1 MVSAFDLPSFH
12 SAENEFEDS
21 DLILHVSDDRALDN
35 LFEYIPKHERCFAHS
50 LQLVIKH
57 ALSNATGIL
66 EPLAK
71 VRDLVSFIRRS
82 SVATDFLIG
91 EIRPQ
96 AAISVRWNS
105 QLIRVRS
112 ILAVDN
118 TKLDSIPGIR
128 EEQYLT
134 VRERLILG
142 EFVNIMTGFE
152 QATNR
157 VQGELVITSSWVIP
171 CIVGLRKH
179 LEQRWTW
186 NVSLVE
192 SLKFNMS
199 RILPYLQKAHFRI
212 ATALDPRFKLS
223 CFDNAEEVRGELQ
236 NLIQV
241 LLRLLYFWASVLLV
255 FTVQ

>member
-1 MVSAFDLPSFH
+1 MICETAVSMTFDIWTTRQNRSYLGITGQLIDKKFKIFPFLFSCVRFNGRHTATNIAENFEKSLAKYDLRGKVDFIVSDNAANMVSAFDLPSFH

-71 VRDLVSFIRRS
+71 VRNLVSFIRRS

-128 EEQYLT
+128 EEQHLT
-134 VRERLILG
+134 VRER
-142 EFVNIMTGFE
+142 
-152 QATNR
+152 
-157 VQGELVITSSWVIP
+157 
-171 CIVGLRKH
+171 
-179 LEQRWTW
+179 
-186 NVSLVE
+186 
-192 SLKFNMS
+192 
-199 RILPYLQKAHFRI
+199 RI
-212 ATALDPRFKLS
+212 
-223 CFDNAEEVRGELQ
+223 C
-236 NLIQV
+236 
-241 LLRLLYFWASVLLV
+241 
-255 FTVQ
+255 